1 MLLRGR
7 GVGRDRVLALALYW
21 KAADQGHAKSINMVG
36 RFIEEGWEMSAN
48 PVAAIDWYR
57 RAAEAGDF
65 RAQYNLASVLAL
77 NGDIAEAEAWLRRAI
92 EGATTEFLML
102 MAKRLASSG
111 ESRLRRLGAMA
122 AARAA
127 V

>member
-1 MLLRGR
+1 MP
-7 GVGRDRVLALALYW
+7 
-21 KAADQGHAKSINMVG
+21 ADPA
-36 RFIEEGWEMSAN
+36 
-48 PVAAIDWYR
+48 AAIDWYR

-77 NGDIAEAEAWLRRAI
+77 NGDIAEAEAWLRRTI

-102 MAKRLASSG
+102 MAKRLSSSG
-111 ESRLRRLGAMA
+111 ESRLRRLGVMA